1 MDTDFL
7 RGPNFFFSP
16 PKEDSVL
23 ISRVWEDYGIVVV
36 VVAVVVYL
44 LHGKVTP
51 SGYFHRK
58 TRFRC
63 LLPVHIVVCLVEH
76 FISFKCR

>member
-7 RGPNFFFSP
+7 RGPNFFFFSP
-16 PKEDSVL
+16 KKEEDSVL
-23 ISRVWEDYGIVVV
+23 ISRVLEDYGIVVV
-36 VVAVVVYL
+36 VVAVYL

-63 LLPVHIVVCLVEH
+63 LLPRAHCCLP
-76 FISFKCR
+76 C